1 MQKASRNSNFKQ
13 SVWLCPRL
21 VSNDQRTKGSTDTER
36 KQHETLMVYFK
47 GRCNGTGPNSSTLP
61 GLLPCLP
68 SWRFIFPYKS
78 PCCWH
83 APVCL
88 LHCSYYADSLEGWA
102 LPEGLCPAGSCFPD
116 WGVLCS
122 LRISWGLRSTL
133 TQSFQEGV
141 AVPWPPL
148 DLEGERKTVGA
159 IAGGEKKMLGEQ
171 RDQERTLVSV
181 TLVSG
186 LHFKEDPEQ

>member
-1 MQKASRNSNFKQ
+1 M
-13 SVWLCPRL
+13 
-21 VSNDQRTKGSTDTER
+21 ER

-47 GRCNGTGPNSSTLP
+47 GRCNGSGPNSSTLP

-102 LPEGLCPAGSCFPD
+102 LPKGLCPAAPCLPD
-116 WGVLCS
+116 WGALCS
-122 LRISWGLRSTL
+122 LMIAWGLRSTL

-141 AVPWPPL
+141 TEPWISGFPWIWREKGGQL
-148 DLEGERKTVGA
+148 ELELEGKRGSWEGREIKR
-159 IAGGEKKMLGEQ
+159 E
-171 RDQERTLVSV
+171 
-181 TLVSG
+181 
-186 LHFKEDPEQ
+186 H